1 MFFPKS
7 IGLSIHGNDLII
19 SKTSQKFLKCAS
31 ESTVVKDFLLKESL
45 DLKLIIDARGFQ
57 TRDIILSWPREKT
70 VVREIELPGSSIN
83 ELRESISYQLDSFI
97 LFSEDDV
104 YYDLYPSNSSE
115 YGEKAFLFA
124 IKKEELDEIMSKL
137 ESSNLKPNR
146 VIISPLTYVPLV
158 NDNKVTVI
166 EKCKDSYT
174 FNLYTDSILV
184 NTALARTEDDL
195 KEKITENK
203 PGKMIFLDQKTDN
216 VFGFSKDEIAQYQME
231 ARARGG
237 RGHHPISL
245 PSQGGDKGEVIK
257 FNRIPIDIE
266 QFCEN
271 DIKVELWER
280 SKESLGAALN
290 GLSECL
296 NRFNVLK
303 VKGKRYV
310 SQLALT
316 GILSFLILAF
326 AFILPGIIKHNKVE
340 SIRAID
346 ARLEELHPKVMI
358 SSRFRDEI
366 YSVLETTSKIKDIVK
381 NKSSR
386 VHLLA
391 ELTRAIP
398 DDTWIKQLSIKKGN
412 FEIEGVGLSGAK
424 VLTLLENSPEFQH
437 VSFSSSVVKDRSGKE
452 KFKIKGNTR

>member
-1 MFFPKS
+1 
-7 IGLSIHGNDLII
+7 
-19 SKTSQKFLKCAS
+19 
-31 ESTVVKDFLLKESL
+31 VVKDFLLKESL

-57 TRDIILSWPREKT
+57 TRDIILSWPRERT
-70 VVREIELPGSSIN
+70 IVREIELPGSSIN

-104 YYDLYPSNSSE
+104 YYDIYPSNSSE

-137 ESSNLKPNR
+137 ESANLKPNR
-146 VIISPLTYVPLV
+146 VIISLLTYVPLI

-166 EKCKDSYT
+166 EKCKDLYT
-174 FNLYTDSILV
+174 FNLYVDSTLV
-184 NTALARTEDDL
+184 NTALVRTEGDV
-195 KEKITENK
+195 KEKIYENK
-203 PGKMIFLDQKTDN
+203 PDDVIFLAQERDDIIELNNDEVN
-216 VFGFSKDEIAQYQME
+216 VEY
-231 ARARGG
+231 
-237 RGHHPISL
+237 
-245 PSQGGDKGEVIK
+245 
-257 FNRIPIDIE
+257 
-266 QFCEN
+266 
-271 DIKVELWER
+271 WER

-316 GILSFLILAF
+316 GMLLLLILAF
-326 AFILPGIIKHNKVE
+326 AFILPGIIKHKKVQ
-340 SIRAID
+340 SIMAID
-346 ARLEELHPKVMI
+346 ARLEELHPKVKI

-366 YSVLETTSKIKDIVK
+366 DSVLETTSKIKDIVR
-381 NKSSR
+381 NKSPLI
-386 VHLLA
+386 HLLV

-398 DDTWIKQLSIKKGN
+398 DDTWIKQLSIKRGN

-437 VSFSSSVVKDRSGKE
+437 VSFTSSVVKDRSGKE

>member
-31 ESTVVKDFLLKESL
+31 ESTVIKDFLLKESL

-57 TRDIILSWPREKT
+57 TRDIILSWPRERT
-70 VVREIELPGSSIN
+70 IVREIELPGSSIN

-104 YYDLYPSNSSE
+104 YYDMYPSNSSE

-137 ESSNLKPNR
+137 ESANLKPNR
-146 VIISPLTYVPLV
+146 VIISPLTYVPLI
-158 NDNKVTVI
+158 NDNKVAVI

-174 FNLYTDSILV
+174 FNLYVDSTLV
-184 NTALARTEDDL
+184 NTALVRTEDDL
-195 KEKITENK
+195 KEKIYENK
-203 PGKMIFLDQKTDN
+203 LVDIIFLAQERDDINEFILKDLKDN
-216 VFGFSKDEIAQYQME
+216 DDWYIFK
-231 ARARGG
+231 
-237 RGHHPISL
+237 
-245 PSQGGDKGEVIK
+245 
-257 FNRIPIDIE
+257 N
-266 QFCEN
+266 
-271 DIKVELWER
+271 VEYWER
-280 SKESLGAALN
+280 SKQSLGAALN

-316 GILSFLILAF
+316 GILSLLILAF
-326 AFILPGIIKHNKVE
+326 AFILPGIIKYKKVQ

-366 YSVLETTSKIKDIVK
+366 YSILETTSKIKDVVK
-381 NKSSR
+381 NKSPR
-386 VHLLA
+386 IHLLT

-424 VLTLLENSPEFQH
+424 VLTLLENSPKFQH

>member
-70 VVREIELPGSSIN
+70 IVREIELPGSSIN

-104 YYDLYPSNSSE
+104 YYDMYPSNSSE

-124 IKKEELDEIMSKL
+124 IKKEELDEIISKL

-146 VIISPLTYVPLV
+146 VIISPLSYVPLV

-166 EKCKDSYT
+166 EKFKDSYT
-174 FNLYTDSILV
+174 FNLYMDSILV
-184 NTALARTEDDL
+184 NTALARTEEDL
-195 KEKITENK
+195 KEKIYENK
-203 PGKMIFLDQKTDN
+203 PDDVIFLVQERDDINDLNNDDMN
-216 VFGFSKDEIAQYQME
+216 VEY
-231 ARARGG
+231 
-237 RGHHPISL
+237 
-245 PSQGGDKGEVIK
+245 
-257 FNRIPIDIE
+257 
-266 QFCEN
+266 
-271 DIKVELWER
+271 WER

-303 VKGKRYV
+303 VKEGRRYV
-310 SQLALT
+310 SQLTLT
-316 GILSFLILAF
+316 GMLSLLILAF
-326 AFILPGIIKHNKVE
+326 AFILPGIIKHKKVE

-358 SSRFRDEI
+358 SSRFRDKI
-366 YSVLETTSKIKDIVK
+366 DSILETTSKIKDIVK
-381 NKSSR
+381 NKSPR
-386 VHLLA
+386 IHLLA

-424 VLTLLENSPEFQH
+424 VLTLLENSPKFQH
-437 VSFSSSVVKDRSGKE
+437 VSFTSSVVKDRSGKE
-452 KFKIKGNTR
+452 KFKIKGRTR

>member
-7 IGLSIHGNDLII
+7 VGLSIHGNDLII

-31 ESTVVKDFLLKESL
+31 ESTVVKNFLLKESL

-70 VVREIELPGSSIN
+70 IVREIELPGSSIN

-146 VIISPLTYVPLV
+146 VIISPLTNVPLV
-158 NDNKVTVI
+158 SDNKVAVI
-166 EKCKDSYT
+166 EKYKDLYT
-174 FNLYTDSILV
+174 FNLYVDSTLV
-184 NTALARTEDDL
+184 NTALVKTEDDL
-195 KEKITENK
+195 KEKINENK
-203 PGKMIFLDQKTDN
+203 PDNLIFLGQEHGDIIELNN
-216 VFGFSKDEIAQYQME
+216 V
-231 ARARGG
+231 
-237 RGHHPISL
+237 
-245 PSQGGDKGEVIK
+245 EV
-257 FNRIPIDIE
+257 N
-266 QFCEN
+266 
-271 DIKVELWER
+271 VEYWER
-280 SKESLGAALN
+280 SKQSLGAALN

-296 NRFNVLK
+296 NKFNVLK
-303 VKGKRYV
+303 VKGGKRYI

-316 GILSFLILAF
+316 GMLSLLILAF
-326 AFILPGIIKHNKVE
+326 AFILPSIIKHKKVQ

-358 SSRFRDEI
+358 ASRLRDEI
-366 YSVLETTSKIKDIVK
+366 YSVLETTNRINDIVK
-381 NKSSR
+381 NKSHR
-386 VHLLA
+386 THLLV
-391 ELTRAIP
+391 ELTKAIP
-398 DDTWIKQLSIKKGN
+398 DDTWIKQLSFKKGN
-412 FEIEGVGLSGAK
+412 FEIEVVGLSGAK
-424 VLTLLENSPEFQH
+424 VLTLLENSPEFKH
-437 VSFSSSVVKDRSGKE
+437 VSFTSSVVKDRSGKE

>member
-57 TRDIILSWPREKT
+57 TRDIILSWPRERT
-70 VVREIELPGSSIN
+70 IVREIELPGSSIN

-104 YYDLYPSNSSE
+104 YYDIYPSNSSE

-137 ESSNLKPNR
+137 ESANLKPNR
-146 VIISPLTYVPLV
+146 VIISPLTYVPLI
-158 NDNKVTVI
+158 NDNKVAVI

-174 FNLYTDSILV
+174 FNLYVDSTLV
-184 NTALARTEDDL
+184 NTALVRTEDDL
-195 KEKITENK
+195 KEKIYENK
-203 PGKMIFLDQKTDN
+203 LVDIIFLAQERDDINEFILKDLKDN
-216 VFGFSKDEIAQYQME
+216 DDWYIFK
-231 ARARGG
+231 
-237 RGHHPISL
+237 
-245 PSQGGDKGEVIK
+245 
-257 FNRIPIDIE
+257 N
-266 QFCEN
+266 
-271 DIKVELWER
+271 VEYWER
-280 SKESLGAALN
+280 SKQSLGAALN

-303 VKGKRYV
+303 VKGGKRYI

-316 GILSFLILAF
+316 GMLSLLILAF
-326 AFILPGIIKHNKVE
+326 AFILPGIIKHKKVQ

-358 SSRFRDEI
+358 ASRLRDEI
-366 YSVLETTSKIKDIVK
+366 YSVLETTNKINDIVK
-381 NKSSR
+381 NKSHR
-386 VHLLA
+386 IQLLS
-391 ELTRAIP
+391 ELTRTIP
-398 DDTWIKQLSIKKGN
+398 DDTWIKQLSFKKGN
-412 FEIEGVGLSGAK
+412 FEIEVVGLSGAK
-424 VLTLLENSPEFQH
+424 VLTLLENSPKFQH
-437 VSFSSSVVKDRSGKE
+437 VSFTSSVVKDRSGKE

>member
-31 ESTVVKDFLLKESL
+31 ESTVIKDFLLKESL

-70 VVREIELPGSSIN
+70 IVREIELPGSSIN

-104 YYDLYPSNSSE
+104 YYDIYPSNSSE

-166 EKCKDSYT
+166 EKCNDSYT
-174 FNLYTDSILV
+174 FNLYVDSTLV
-184 NTALARTEDDL
+184 ITALVRTEDDL
-195 KEKITENK
+195 KEKIYENK
-203 PGKMIFLDQKTDN
+203 PDNVIFLAQERDDINDLNNDN
-216 VFGFSKDEIAQYQME
+216 M
-231 ARARGG
+231 
-237 RGHHPISL
+237 
-245 PSQGGDKGEVIK
+245 
-257 FNRIPIDIE
+257 N
-266 QFCEN
+266 
-271 DIKVELWER
+271 VEYWES

-296 NRFNVLK
+296 DRFNVLK
-303 VKGKRYV
+303 VKGGKRYI

-316 GILSFLILAF
+316 GMLSLLILAF
-326 AFILPGIIKHNKVE
+326 AFILPGIIKHKKVQR
-340 SIRAID
+340 IRVID

-358 SSRFRDEI
+358 ASRLKDEI
-366 YSVLETTSKIKDIVK
+366 YSVLETTNKINDIVK
-381 NKSSR
+381 NKSHR

-391 ELTRAIP
+391 ELTSAIP
-398 DDTWIKQLSIKKGN
+398 DDTWIKQLSFKKGN
-412 FEIEGVGLSGAK
+412 FEIEVVGLSGAK
-424 VLTLLENSPEFQH
+424 VLTLLENSPEFKH
-437 VSFSSSVVKDRSGKE
+437 VSFTSSVVKDRSGKE
-452 KFKIKGNTR
+452 KFNIKGNTR

>member
-19 SKTSQKFLKCAS
+19 SKTSQKFLKCSS

-70 VVREIELPGSSIN
+70 IVREIELPGSSIN

-104 YYDLYPSNSSE
+104 YYDMYPSNSSE

-174 FNLYTDSILV
+174 FNLYMDSILV
-184 NTALARTEDDL
+184 NTAIVRTEDDL
-195 KEKITENK
+195 KEKIYENK
-203 PGKMIFLDQKTDN
+203 PDDVIFLVQERDDINDLNNDDMN
-216 VFGFSKDEIAQYQME
+216 VEY
-231 ARARGG
+231 
-237 RGHHPISL
+237 
-245 PSQGGDKGEVIK
+245 
-257 FNRIPIDIE
+257 
-266 QFCEN
+266 
-271 DIKVELWER
+271 WER
-280 SKESLGAALN
+280 SKQSLGAALN

-326 AFILPGIIKHNKVE
+326 AFILPGIIKHKKVQ

-346 ARLEELHPKVMI
+346 ARLEELRPKVMI
-358 SSRFRDEI
+358 ASRLRDEI

-381 NKSSR
+381 NKSPR
-386 VHLLA
+386 IHLLA
-391 ELTRAIP
+391 ELTRTIP
-398 DDTWIKQLSIKKGN
+398 DDTWIKQLSFKKGN
-412 FEIEGVGLSGAK
+412 FEIEVVGLSGAK
-424 VLTLLENSPEFQH
+424 VLTLLENSPKFQH
-437 VSFSSSVVKDRSGKE
+437 VSFTSSVVKDRSGKE

>member
-7 IGLSIHGNDLII
+7 IGLSIHANDLII
-19 SKTSQKFLKCAS
+19 SKTSQKFLECAS

-57 TRDIILSWPREKT
+57 TRDIILSWPRERT
-70 VVREIELPGSSIN
+70 IVREIELPGSSIN

-97 LFSEDDV
+97 LFSEDEV
-104 YYDLYPSNSSE
+104 YYDIYPSNSSE

-137 ESSNLKPNR
+137 ESANLKPNR
-146 VIISPLTYVPLV
+146 VIISLLTYIPLI

-166 EKCKDSYT
+166 EKCKDLYT
-174 FNLYTDSILV
+174 FNLYVDSTLV
-184 NTALARTEDDL
+184 NTALVRTEGDV
-195 KEKITENK
+195 KEKIYENK
-203 PGKMIFLDQKTDN
+203 PDDVIFLAQERDDIIELNNDEVN
-216 VFGFSKDEIAQYQME
+216 VEY
-231 ARARGG
+231 
-237 RGHHPISL
+237 
-245 PSQGGDKGEVIK
+245 
-257 FNRIPIDIE
+257 
-266 QFCEN
+266 
-271 DIKVELWER
+271 WER

-316 GILSFLILAF
+316 GILSLLIFAF
-326 AFILPGIIKHNKVE
+326 AFILPGIIKHKKVQ
-340 SIRAID
+340 SIMAID
-346 ARLEELHPKVMI
+346 ARLEELHPKVKI

-366 YSVLETTSKIKDIVK
+366 DSVLETTSKIKDIVR
-381 NKSSR
+381 NKSPLI
-386 VHLLA
+386 HLLV
-391 ELTRAIP
+391 ELTRTIP
-398 DDTWIKQLSIKKGN
+398 DDTWIKQLSIKRGN

-437 VSFSSSVVKDRSGKE
+437 VSFTSSVVKDRSGKE